1 MFLRDQLTLPEL
13 IEKLSVIDEIEI
25 VEMLGLT
32 SLEIL
37 TRFEDVVEDS
47 YDKLIKEIEILTIG
61 ALCEATGVKVYLL
74 FH

>member
-13 IEKLSVIDEIEI
+13 IEKLSVMDEIEI

-47 YDKLIKEIEILTIG
+47 YDKLIKEIE
-61 ALCEATGVKVYLL
+61 
-74 FH
+74 